1 MVKINYGPKL
11 LEKENIIKR
20 ISEEIKSDR
29 IINALLLAHGFIE
42 AYLLEILLYSGQ
54 INIKTLNKKVIENI
68 ERISFNNLLH
78 INLVI
83 DNISFE
89 LYQKIINFNKKRNE
103 IVHEMISIDIND
115 QKIKKKIEK
124 QVKNAID
131 ICNHLSTI
139 YKNKIEERTKM
150 FEK

>member
-1 MVKINYGPKL
+1 MVKINYDPKL
-11 LEKENIIKR
+11 LEEENIIKK
-20 ISEEIKSDR
+20 ISEEIEGDR

-54 INIKTLNKKVIENI
+54 INIKSLNKKVIENI

-83 DNISFE
+83 DNIPFE

-103 IVHEMISIDIND
+103 IVHEMISIDIHD

-131 ICNHLSTI
+131 ICNHLSKI
-139 YKNKIEERTKM
+139 YKNKIEERTKI